1 MPFATEAFLRR
12 YSDMQYPSRLIEKA
26 VEEFS
31 RLPGV
36 GSKTALRFVLHLLKQ
51 DKSRSDDLS
60 GAISEL
66 REKIV
71 YCTKCCNIADSEI
84 CDICANK
91 GREQEVLCVVQDVRD
106 VMAIENTG
114 QYKGQYHVLGGVI
127 SPIEGISPE
136 DLNIDSLLKRVKEDG
151 IKEIIF
157 ALSSTMEADTTA
169 FYISR
174 KLGEFDVKLSSI
186 ARGIP
191 IGGELEYADEITLAR
206 SISQRMTYK
215 TD

>member
-1 MPFATEAFLRR
+1 
-12 YSDMQYPSRLIEKA
+12 MQYPSRLIEKA

-51 DKSRSDDLS
+51 DKSRSEDLS
-60 GAISEL
+60 SAITEL
-66 REKIV
+66 RDKIV
-71 YCTKCCNIADSEI
+71 YCKKCCNISDSDI
-84 CDICANK
+84 CDICANA

-114 QYKGQYHVLGGVI
+114 QYKGLYHVLGGVI

-136 DLNIDSLLKRVKEDG
+136 DLNIDALLKRVREDG

-174 KLGEFDVKLSSI
+174 KLGEFNVRLSSI

>member
-1 MPFATEAFLRR
+1 
-12 YSDMQYPSRLIEKA
+12 MQYPSRLIEKA

-31 RLPGV
+31 RLPGI
-36 GSKTALRFVLHLLKQ
+36 GSKTALRLVLHLLKK
-51 DKSRSDDLS
+51 DKSQSQALS
-60 GAISEL
+60 ESIQEL
-66 REKIV
+66 RENIR
-71 YCTKCCNIADSEI
+71 YCEKCCNISDKNI
-84 CDICANK
+84 CEICANP
-91 GREQEVLCVVQDVRD
+91 GRDTEILCVVQDVRD

-114 QYKGQYHVLGGVI
+114 QYRGLYHVLGGII
-127 SPIEGISPE
+127 SPIEGISPN
-136 DLNIDSLLKRVKEDG
+136 DLNIDSLLNRVKDDA

-169 FYISR
+169 FYISK
-174 KLGEFDVKLSSI
+174 KLKDNDIKMSSI

-206 SISQRMTYK
+206 SISQRMTYR

>member
-1 MPFATEAFLRR
+1 
-12 YSDMQYPSRLIEKA
+12 MQYPSRLIEKA

-31 RLPGV
+31 RLPGI
-36 GSKTALRFVLHLLKQ
+36 GSKTALRLVLHLLKK
-51 DKSRSDDLS
+51 DKSQSQALS
-60 GAISEL
+60 ESIQEL
-66 REKIV
+66 REKIR
-71 YCTKCCNIADSEI
+71 YCEKCCNISDKNVCE
-84 CDICANK
+84 ICANP
-91 GREQEVLCVVQDVRD
+91 GRDTEILCVVQDVRD

-114 QYKGQYHVLGGVI
+114 QYRGLYHVLGGII
-127 SPIEGISPE
+127 SPIEGISPNE
-136 DLNIDSLLKRVKEDG
+136 LNIDSLLKRVKEEA

-169 FYISR
+169 FYISK
-174 KLGEFDVKLSSI
+174 KLKDNDVKMSSI

-206 SISQRMTYK
+206 SISQRMTYR